1 VTTCERALARDVDA
15 VIAVIPEPQRAVVV
29 ALRALLREAAP
40 GLEESV
46 KWGKPVY
53 GWGTMNMLSI
63 IAHKGH
69 VNLQVFNGA
78 HLDDPDG
85 LLEGTGKGLR
95 HVKCRTVEDVMQPGV
110 RRLVEQSLRAAP
122 LSHGERGRG

>member
-1 VTTCERALARDVDA
+1 MTTCERALARDVDA

-53 GWGTMNMLSI
+53 GRGTANLLSI
-63 IAHKGH
+63 IAHRAH

-78 HLDDPDG
+78 ALDDPDA

-95 HVKCRTVEDVMQPGV
+95 HVKCRTVEDVARPGV
-110 RRLVEQSLRAAP
+110 RSLVERAVSLSP
-122 LSHGERGRG
+122 LSQGESGRG